1 MDESVLTSL
10 LLLNP
15 SGTNTGYCSVQDSLD
30 EVERMDSH
38 LDTDVI
44 CIEDSPISISSTV
57 NEEMSNIT
65 PCSSVHEEED
75 NASVVEIFVSA
86 KPGTSRET
94 KPPLFFLEDQDD
106 GVSSSCSISVNMDVQ
121 DYYER
126 ITNKEEPSTSRR
138 KENRL
143 IKRERDFTVP
153 CLETR
158 TSLKA
163 RYESKFKL
171 HMRLRKAA
179 GISNAQNFRRKFYK
193 YKKHLHKELDD
204 WENYLNEQSA
214 QEAYIAVENVVDNEG
229 PPKDFI
235 YVTNNVMHQD
245 MPSHLFDI
253 DYLVG
258 CSCER
263 ICTMETCDCPR
274 NGGGEFAY
282 DRNGRVRVKP
292 GTPIY
297 ECNPRCPCSLS
308 CRNRVLQRG
317 RTVKVAIF
325 RTPNDCG
332 WGVKTMEHI
341 EKNQMV
347 TEYVGEA
354 ITQEEAEERGKVYDS
369 RGQTYLFDLDFNDGE
384 CLYTLDAKKYGNIS
398 HFINHSCD
406 PNLDVY
412 AVWVDTLDPNFPRIA
427 LFANRN
433 IEVGEE
439 LTFDYQM
446 SLDTG
451 SSCSSPRKKEHLKC
465 RCGAE
470 KCRTFLF

>member
-30 EVERMDSH
+30 EVERRDSH

-75 NASVVEIFVSA
+75 NASVVEIFVSS
-86 KPGTSRET
+86 KPETSRES

-317 RTVKVAIF
+317 RTVKVSTFQISF
-325 RTPNDCG
+325 MYIYNVG
-332 WGVKTMEHI
+332 H
-341 EKNQMV
+341 V
-347 TEYVGEA
+347 TLAV
-354 ITQEEAEERGKVYDS
+354 VC
-369 RGQTYLFDLDFNDGE
+369 LF
-384 CLYTLDAKKYGNIS
+384 
-398 HFINHSCD
+398 
-406 PNLDVY
+406 
-412 AVWVDTLDPNFPRIA
+412 
-427 LFANRN
+427 LF
-433 IEVGEE
+433 
-439 LTFDYQM
+439 M
-446 SLDTG
+446 SLATRLTAFTLFNG
-451 SSCSSPRKKEHLKC
+451 IILSPVGL
-465 RCGAE
+465 
-470 KCRTFLF
+470 